1 MEYRINKYLALCG
14 LGSRR
19 KVEELILEGKILI
32 NDKKITD
39 LSKKIN
45 TDKDIVKYKNK
56 VLNPINKYTYLILNK
71 PVGYVTSMN
80 DEKNRIIVMDLIPEK
95 YRKEGVFPVG
105 RLDKNSEGL
114 LLLTNDGDLANKLNR
129 PEYKIPKEYILEL
142 DKPLETKEKKIIE
155 RGLFIHQLK
164 LKTRPAKVEVLNDTH
179 HLVKVTLKEGK
190 KRQLRF
196 TFQNLGFKVKKLVR
210 ISYGPLNLTGLNKG
224 SHRTLKGKEISQ
236 LKSLVK
242 Q

>member
-1 MEYRINKYLALCG
+1 MEYRINKYLSLCG

-19 KVEELILEGKILI
+19 KVEELILGGKILI
-32 NDKKITD
+32 NEKKTTD
-39 LSKKIN
+39 LSTKIDTK
-45 TDKDIVKYKNK
+45 TDVVKYNNK

-71 PVGYVTSMN
+71 PVGYVTSMD
-80 DEKNRIIVMDLIPEK
+80 DEKNRPIVMDLIPEK
-95 YRKEGVFPVG
+95 YRKEGIFPVG
-105 RLDKNSEGL
+105 RLDKDSEGL

-155 RGLFIHQLK
+155 KGLFIHQLM
-164 LKTRPAKVEVLNDTH
+164 LKTRPAKVEVLNDTN

-196 TFQNLGFKVKKLVR
+196 TFQNMGFKVKKLIR

-224 SHRTLKGKEISQ
+224 SHRTLKGKEISY

-242 Q
+242 